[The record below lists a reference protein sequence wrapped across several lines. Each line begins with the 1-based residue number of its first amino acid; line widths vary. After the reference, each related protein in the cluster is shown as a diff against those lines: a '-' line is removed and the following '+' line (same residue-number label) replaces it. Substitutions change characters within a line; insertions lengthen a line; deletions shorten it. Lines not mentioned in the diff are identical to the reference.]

1 MTDDAVVRATG
12 LGKDYGA
19 RTAVDGVDLEVA
31 PGQVFGFL
39 GPNGA
44 GKSTTI
50 GMLCTVIRPTRG
62 RAEVAGHD
70 VLRSPDEVRQ
80 NIGLLFQESTLDADL
95 TAVENLRFQA
105 ELYGL
110 PRRHARTRI
119 DTMLDLVDLAD
130 RRDDPVR
137 LFSGG
142 MCRRLEIARGLLH
155 TPKVLFLDEPTT
167 GLDAQTRVAIWEH
180 LHRMREEAG
189 LTVFLTTHH
198 LSEAENCDRIAI
210 IDRGGVVAEG
220 PPAALKAVVGTDL
233 VTLRTGDDQAAL
245 RAVRTR
251 FGLDGDVGA
260 EGLRIRAA
268 NGAHLVPRL
277 CAELTVP
284 VHSVVV
290 TEPTLDEVFLHHTG
304 RTIREPG
311 PRTAG
316 PAVGSRS

>member
-1 MTDDAVVRATG
+1 MTADAVIRATG

-19 RTAVDGVDLEVA
+19 RRAVDGVDLAVA

-50 GMLCTVIRPTRG
+50 GMLCTLIRPTRG

-70 VLRSPDEVRQ
+70 VVRSPDAVRR
-80 NIGLLFQESTLDADL
+80 NIGLLFQESTLDGDL

-110 PRRHARTRI
+110 PRRGARARI
-119 DTMLDLVDLAD
+119 DAMLDLVGLSD

-142 MCRRLEIARGLLH
+142 MRRRLEIARGLLH
-155 TPKVLFLDEPTT
+155 TPGVLFLDEPTT

-180 LHRMREEAG
+180 LHRMRGEAG

-198 LSEAENCDRIAI
+198 LAEAEHCDRIAI
-210 IDRGGVVAEG
+210 IDRGSLVAEG
-220 PPAALKAVVGTDL
+220 RPAALKAVVGADL

-245 RAVRTR
+245 RALRTR
-251 FGLDGDVGA
+251 FGIDGHIDG
-260 EGLRIRAA
+260 GLRIRTA

-290 TEPTLDEVFLHHTG
+290 TEPTLDEVFLHYTG
-304 RTIREPG
+304 RTIREPDS
-311 PRTAG
+311 PAAE
-316 PAVGSRS
+316 PAVGSGR